1 MVVNGRGRA
10 EGTEMEE
17 RQHNIPQLINFALAT
32 GLVVTVGDAVQN
44 LIQEANPAEPVGLPN
59 FVLLALMFAVA
70 VKVFMDEHDML
81 RDGKIRPYIILDV
94 VFLVA
99 SYCTLIAA
107 CTLVRN
113 FEYSVVLIGWYFG
126 ILAAWNLTA
135 ILLDWSRAPLNVE
148 AGKHRLILIWLGI
161 DVFAALLFFLA
172 CDRYDLKVE
181 GQVQVIF
188 LLALLLIGDFVV
200 SPTGTYKYSKN
211 T

>member
-1 MVVNGRGRA
+1 MNGRGRA